1 MLEVQAAD
9 LGVRRQELEVR
20 SQELLHNKE
29 YAVSLLEAQE
39 RDRENERK
47 HQQEIAKQR
56 SGGSLVVFLL
66 ILVFAA
72 VALYLNKDEVV
83 KDIVK
88 IVIPAVFAGLGG
100 YQYGKNQGLTQSTDQ
115 SQ

>member
-1 MLEVQAAD
+1 M
-9 LGVRRQELEVR
+9 
-20 SQELLHNKE
+20 
-29 YAVSLLEAQE
+29 
-39 RDRENERK
+39 
-47 HQQEIAKQR
+47 
-56 SGGSLVVFLL
+56 FLL